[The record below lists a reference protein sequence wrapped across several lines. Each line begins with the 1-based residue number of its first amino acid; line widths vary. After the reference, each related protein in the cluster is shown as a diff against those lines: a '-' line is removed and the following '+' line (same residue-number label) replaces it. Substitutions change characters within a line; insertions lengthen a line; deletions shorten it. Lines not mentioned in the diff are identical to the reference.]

1 MAARQNKLKAL
12 SQDTLLNSYYTKP
25 NSITRK
31 AITMLQKIILP
42 IAVFLVVLAALTF
55 GETIGHEALRW
66 FTYLT
71 GIVVHNF
78 SDIYYTLRY
87 YFASHLNKV
96 AIALVLT
103 VPISIWLIRNKGG
116 SLTKHTSQRKI
127 AIVLAIF
134 LGWLG
139 GHRFYLGQI
148 GWGIFYLAMF
158 YIFTPLV
165 VVLSLIDA
173 IRYLFMSEEDF
184 QPAKP

>member
-1 MAARQNKLKAL
+1 
-12 SQDTLLNSYYTKP
+12 
-25 NSITRK
+25 
-31 AITMLQKIILP
+31 MLQKIILP

-55 GETIGHEALRW
+55 GETISQEVLRW

-78 SDIYYTLRY
+78 ADVYYTLRY
-87 YFASHLNKV
+87 YFAAHLNKV
-96 AIALVLT
+96 IIALILT
-103 VPISIWLIRNKGG
+103 VPISIWLIRNKGQN
-116 SLTKHTSQRKI
+116 LAKRTSQRKI

-148 GWGIFYLAMF
+148 GWGIFYLVLF
-158 YIFTPLV
+158 YVFTPLV
-165 VVLSLIDA
+165 IILSLIDA